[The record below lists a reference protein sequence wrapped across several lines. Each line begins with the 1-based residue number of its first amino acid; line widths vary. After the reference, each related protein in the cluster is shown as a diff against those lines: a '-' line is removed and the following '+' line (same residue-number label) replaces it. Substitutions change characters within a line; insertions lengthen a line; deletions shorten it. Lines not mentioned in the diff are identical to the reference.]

1 MTDSITGRRT
11 LMPVTDDQLAALR
24 AQLAGNYAEHKR
36 RLVSLNA
43 ENGLDGYTAL
53 ITAAFVEAVERRF
66 GQGVVDE
73 AAVVEFVGDVR
84 SRFERADEEIDP
96 LAAERIILKARGKG
110 SITDLSGATIRH
122 IERLLLAI
130 LVDDEGFNGG
140 ELDRFLAEA
149 RQLIDG

>member
-1 MTDSITGRRT
+1 V
-11 LMPVTDDQLAALR
+11 PVTDDQLAALR
-24 AQLAGNYAEHKR
+24 AQLAGNYEEHKR
-36 RLVSLNA
+36 LIGKLNA
-43 ENGLDGYTAL
+43 ENALDGYIAL
-53 ITAAFVEAVERRF
+53 VTAAFIEAVDRRF
-66 GQGVVDE
+66 GPGAADE
-73 AAVVEFVGDVR
+73 VAVIEFIGDVR